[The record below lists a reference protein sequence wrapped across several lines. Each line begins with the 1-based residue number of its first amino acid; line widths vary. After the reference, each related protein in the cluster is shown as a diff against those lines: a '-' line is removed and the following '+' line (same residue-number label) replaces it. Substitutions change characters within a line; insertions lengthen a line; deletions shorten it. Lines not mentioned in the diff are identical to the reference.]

1 MKILFYGD
9 SITDASRNASAQEN
23 DRSALGNGFVMQ
35 VAGRLYEKSLTD
47 YEVINRGIS
56 GNRVVDL
63 YARVKA
69 DLWNLSPD
77 LVSILIG
84 VNDVW
89 HEVSRQNGVELDRFE
104 RIYRMLIEETLERLP
119 KTKIIISEP
128 FVLKGEATALKYDE
142 FLKVK
147 DYAKVCKKIAE
158 DYGLYF
164 LPLQDAIDKA
174 SEKAGA
180 DRILSDGVHPSVKG
194 AVVIANEWIK
204 LFNEIEKEIQ
214 I

>member
-35 VAGRLYEKSLTD
+35 IAGRLYEKSLTD

-56 GNRVVDL
+56 GNRIVDL

-119 KTKIIISEP
+119 KAKIIISEP

-180 DRILSDGVHPSVKG
+180 DKILSDGVHPSVKG
-194 AVVIANEWIK
+194 AVVIANEWMK
-204 LFNEIEKEIQ
+204 LFSEIEKEI
-214 I
+214 